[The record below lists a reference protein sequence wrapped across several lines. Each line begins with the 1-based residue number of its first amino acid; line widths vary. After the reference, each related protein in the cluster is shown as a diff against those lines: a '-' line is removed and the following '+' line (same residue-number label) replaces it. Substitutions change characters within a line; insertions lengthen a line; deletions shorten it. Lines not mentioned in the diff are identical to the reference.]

1 MSNDSAKSESC
12 QVGIIENI
20 PSRHYDAGMEKK
32 PYPSE
37 TQERFIIRLPEGMR
51 DRIAESAKANNRS
64 MNAEIVA
71 RIQNSFEAQE
81 DVRQLLAPMEE
92 KLNEIGRL
100 LLRQEEARTPE
111 EKRYTPEQ
119 TRALKE
125 EINKAQRKK
134 P

>member
-1 MSNDSAKSESC
+1 M
-12 QVGIIENI
+12 ENTK
-20 PSRHYDAGMEKK
+20 PKRAPQQGEK
-32 PYPSE
+32 Y
-37 TQERFIIRLPEGMR
+37 IVRLPEGMR

-92 KLNEIGRL
+92 KLDEIGRL
-100 LLRQEEARTPE
+100 LLKQEETRTPE

-119 TRALKE
+119 TKALKE

-134 P
+134 R